1 QLQEQY
7 VRHLSGFVNWDQLAH
22 AQDWILFK
30 QNLGPFLSID
40 ETSLSQG
47 ELYTVVTNKQG
58 KGRKGTLVAMVKG
71 VESEKVIQI
80 LKKLPQSLRQKVKE
94 ITLDLAGSME
104 RIARHCFPK
113 ARRVSDRFHV
123 QQLAGEAVQELRIDY
138 RWQAIEQENKE
149 MELAKELGRE
159 HVPKVLANG
168 DTLKQHLAIRILK
181 HDRSRLH
188 VLVFKKNVQITVFG
202 NVHAGLQRSIAV
214 RRSSAGKQMSCKG
227 QDCEGDGF
235 QVSYHGSV
243 CFNFFSYSISFR
255 LFFL

>member
-1 QLQEQY
+1 M
-7 VRHLSGFVNWDQLAH
+7 
-22 AQDWILFK
+22 
-30 QNLGPFLSID
+30 
-40 ETSLSQG
+40 
-47 ELYTVVTNKQG
+47 TNKQG

-168 DTLKQHLAIRILK
+168 DTLKQLLA
-181 HDRSRLH
+181 RSR
-188 VLVFKKNVQITVFG
+188 
-202 NVHAGLQRSIAV
+202 
-214 RRSSAGKQMSCKG
+214 
-227 QDCEGDGF
+227 
-235 QVSYHGSV
+235 
-243 CFNFFSYSISFR
+243 
-255 LFFL
+255 

>member
-1 QLQEQY
+1 M
-7 VRHLSGFVNWDQLAH
+7 
-22 AQDWILFK
+22 
-30 QNLGPFLSID
+30 
-40 ETSLSQG
+40 
-47 ELYTVVTNKQG
+47 TNKQG

-168 DTLKQHLAIRILK
+168 DTLKQLLA
-181 HDRSRLH
+181 RSRYLLFKDQTQWTPSQH
-188 VLVFKKNVQITVFG
+188 HRAEILFRHYPVLQKAYDLSRKLSHIFNTTRHKGVAFTRLAHWYNEVE
-202 NVHAGLQRSIAV
+202 ASGLKSFNTLARTIQNHYATILNYFDNRATNASAEAFNAKIKALRSQFRGV
-214 RRSSAGKQMSCKG
+214 R
-227 QDCEGDGF
+227 
-235 QVSYHGSV
+235 
-243 CFNFFSYSISFR
+243 NIPFFMFR
-255 LFFL
+255 LAMIYA